1 MNIVKNLWNR
11 INYKR
16 SYSPKSFKSVLY
28 QENPIFEGTVEKDPN
43 NLINYLLD
51 RFHQELNKVNEQNVN
66 INYNTII
73 NPEDEL
79 NENKM
84 LNLFFDEFKAKYR
97 SIISDLFYGVMETKS
112 QCQGCNNIKYN
123 FQVLSF
129 IEFPLEKIN
138 IYCFNKGLRNNNIST
153 NNNPDINLNECFYY
167 YTNMEMMNGEN
178 QLYCNICKR
187 RCDVIYGT
195 SIYSAPNYLI
205 LVLNRGK
212 VTVYQC
218 NVIFP
223 EKLNIL
229 NFVSYKEGKTYF
241 ELYAVICQIEPSSKN
256 KHFVAYCKNKIDKNW
271 YQYNDLKVAKCAK
284 SDEYK
289 NGMPYIL
296 FYQGL

>member
-1 MNIVKNLWNR
+1 
-11 INYKR
+11 
-16 SYSPKSFKSVLY
+16 
-28 QENPIFEGTVEKDPN
+28 
-43 NLINYLLD
+43 
-51 RFHQELNKVNEQNVN
+51 
-66 INYNTII
+66 
-73 NPEDEL
+73 
-79 NENKM
+79 
-84 LNLFFDEFKAKYR
+84 
-97 SIISDLFYGVMETKS
+97 METKS

-178 QLYCNICKR
+178 QMYCNICKR
-187 RCDVIYGT
+187 RCDAIYGT
-195 SIYSAPNYLI
+195 SIYFAPNYLI

-223 EKLNIL
+223 EKLNLL

-241 ELYAVICQIEPSSKN
+241 ELYAVICQIEPSSTN

-271 YQYNDLKVAKCAK
+271 YQYNDSKVTKCTK
-284 SDEYK
+284 NDEYK